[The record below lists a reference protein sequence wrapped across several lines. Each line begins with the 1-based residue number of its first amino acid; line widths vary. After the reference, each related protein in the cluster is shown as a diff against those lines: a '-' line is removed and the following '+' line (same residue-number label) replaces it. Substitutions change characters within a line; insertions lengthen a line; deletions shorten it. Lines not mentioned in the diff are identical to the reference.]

1 MSSELTRPLR
11 LHRLPMPLMRWGL
24 GLGVAALG
32 LAALF
37 LVKEFHIALG
47 FLALAVLFASVK
59 TQVRLMLLVALLP
72 LAHAGIGIQS
82 FGGFGLYDIYAGLFL
97 LFFLW
102 RIVVRDLMMIGRF
115 PVLHLTIPMLLFFLP
130 SLLST
135 SAMSES
141 LKALLQFVASALTAA
156 GVYYLLREEND
167 DALYKRLLTLLVLVA
182 TAVSM
187 YGIYEASTTSLVRIL
202 TGRVYFSLFEDVNY
216 YASYLLMALA
226 LSGGLA
232 LASKTLAARL
242 TFAGSTAILTV
253 TVVATVSRSALAVLA
268 VLVVAFAAFMFLS
281 QQGAKRFV
289 GFAILLGFVGALG
302 VVLTTDMGSKLVDL
316 FTLSRR
322 VESVVGGKDASI
334 GQRLTILGV
343 TQRMIQEN
351 PVIGVG
357 FGAFE
362 KTFDTY
368 QEGDLSTGLGRSAH
382 NTALRIIA
390 ETGVVGFVP
399 SLIFI
404 GALLFYLTRA
414 LLRVQ
419 VGSDQ
424 VLMFALL
431 SSLCSFLLM
440 SLTLDQLFEPHFW
453 VGCGIAVAFAQRNV
467 EQGSSQVN
475 ASRRT

>member
-1 MSSELTRPLR
+1 MSSDLT
-11 LHRLPMPLMRWGL
+11 HRAGRIGLPMPLTRWGL
-24 GLGVAALG
+24 GLGIAALG

-37 LVKEFHIALG
+37 LAKELHIALG
-47 FLALAVLFASVK
+47 FLALAVLVASVN
-59 TQVRLMLLVALLP
+59 TRVRLVLLVALLP
-72 LAHAGIGIQS
+72 LAHAGIGIES
-82 FGGFGLYDIYAGLFL
+82 FGGFGLYDIYSGLFL

-135 SAMSES
+135 SAMAES
-141 LKALLQFVASALTAA
+141 LKALLQFAVSALTAA

-167 DALYKRLLTLLVLVA
+167 DALYRKLLSVLVLVA

-187 YGIYEASTTSLVRIL
+187 YGIYEASSTSIVRIL

-226 LSGGLA
+226 VSGGLA
-232 LASKTLAARL
+232 LAARRLAARL
-242 TFAGSTAILTV
+242 AFVGSTAILTV

-268 VLVVAFAAFMFLS
+268 VLIVAFAAFMFLS
-281 QQGAKRFV
+281 QRGAKRFV
-289 GFAILLGFVGALG
+289 GFAVLIGFVGALG
-302 VVLTTDMGSKLVDL
+302 VVLTTDVGSRLVDL

-343 TQRMIQEN
+343 TRRMIEEN
-351 PVIGVG
+351 PVLGVG

-390 ETGVVGFVP
+390 ETGVIGFVP
-399 SLIFI
+399 SLTFI
-404 GALLFYLTRA
+404 GVLVFYLARA
-414 LLRVQ
+414 LLRAR
-419 VGSDQ
+419 VGSEQ
-424 VLMFALL
+424 VLTFALL
-431 SSLCSFLLM
+431 ASLCSFILM

-453 VGCGIAVAFAQRNV
+453 VGCGIAVAFAQRAG
-467 EQGSSQVN
+467 EWRSSQAD